1 MKRIFAV
8 VMAVL
13 MICAMTVVVYATDP
27 ADDTV
32 GEPSGGEFELTTD
45 KIISYI
51 QEHLEEIS
59 VIITLILTIFYNI
72 KKQNALNKSIGTL
85 NNNAVTVAEN
95 SSASISKALTGM
107 DGVSA
112 AVGEYKE
119 AIAALLSEVRAND
132 DEKKAMQT
140 MFANM
145 QAYLTASTQAN
156 VEFSNVLAELLVLAN
171 IPNSKKDELYARHRA
186 AIDALNAI
194 VPNRVAGE
202 VMADV
207 GQKE

>member
-27 ADDTV
+27 NAIAKED
-32 GEPSGGEFELTTD
+32 ELITD
-45 KIISYI
+45 KIVTWIC
-51 QEHLEEIS
+51 EHPEEVS
-59 VIITLILTIFYNI
+59 VMVTLILTAFYNRM
-72 KKQNALNKSIGTL
+72 KQKALNKSIGTL

-95 SSASISKALTGM
+95 SSASINQALSGM
-107 DGVSA
+107 NGVSA
-112 AVGEYKE
+112 TVSEYKE

-186 AIDALNAI
+186 AVDALNAV
-194 VPNRVAGE
+194 VPIRVAEE

-207 GQKE
+207 GQSA